1 MIGAVL
7 AISKQTWSKDMSKMT
22 LISMIATATAFLAVP
37 DISAA
42 GSATPVVED
51 KKTIAPIVRKGTLPV
66 NGIDYYY
73 EIRGE
78 GEPLLLL
85 HGGLG
90 QIEMFTPIMP
100 VFTDHRQVIAVDLQ
114 GHGRT
119 PLGKRPIELPAI
131 GADLAILVKQLG
143 YDKVDVFGYSF
154 GGGVALNMAANAPD
168 RVRRLVILSAPYA
181 QDGFFPEMLP
191 QQAAV
196 GAGMAEMM
204 KDTPMFLS
212 YKAVAPDDSEFPKLL
227 DAMGALMR
235 EPNDYGDAVEKLSM
249 PVMLIYGDAD
259 MIRPQHMI
267 DFYHKLGGGL
277 RDAGWMREN
286 RSKNRL
292 AILPDLTH
300 YESFASTLMANV
312 AMTFLDGGGKPPNW
326 AEQIGK

>member
-1 MIGAVL
+1 ML
-7 AISKQTWSKDMSKMT
+7 KMG
-22 LISMIATATAFLAVP
+22 LISMIATVAAFLAAP
-37 DISAA
+37 DMA
-42 GSATPVVED
+42 GAGGAPSED
-51 KKTIAPIVRKGTLPV
+51 KAVAPIVRKGSVPV

-90 QIEMFTPIMP
+90 QIEMFAPVMP
-100 VFTDHRQVIAVDLQ
+100 VFADHRQVIAVDLQ

-119 PLGKRPIELPAI
+119 PLGKRPIDLAAI

-143 YDKVDVFGYSF
+143 YDKLDVFGYSF

-181 QDGFFPEMLP
+181 QNGFFPEMLP
-191 QQAAV
+191 QQAAL

-204 KDTPMFLS
+204 KDTPMFLT
-212 YKAVAPDDSEFPKLL
+212 YKAVAPDVSEFPKLL

-235 EPNDYGDAVEKLSM
+235 EPKDYSDAVARLTM

-259 MIRPQHMI
+259 MIRPEHMI

-286 RSKNRL
+286 MSKNRL

-300 YESFASTLMANV
+300 YETFASPLMANV
-312 AMTFLDGGGKPPNW
+312 AMTFLDGGGKAPNW
-326 AEQIGK
+326 AEQVGK

>member
-1 MIGAVL
+1 
-7 AISKQTWSKDMSKMT
+7 
-22 LISMIATATAFLAVP
+22 
-37 DISAA
+37 
-42 GSATPVVED
+42 
-51 KKTIAPIVRKGTLPV
+51 
-66 NGIDYYY
+66 
-73 EIRGE
+73 
-78 GEPLLLL
+78 
-85 HGGLG
+85 
-90 QIEMFTPIMP
+90 MP

-143 YDKVDVFGYSF
+143 YDRVDVFGYSF

-168 RVRRLVILSAPYA
+168 QVRRLVILSAPYA
-181 QDGFFPEMLP
+181 QNGFFPEMLP

-196 GAGMAEMM
+196 GAGMADMM

-212 YKAVAPDDSEFPKLL
+212 YKAVAPDVSEFPKLL

-235 EPNDYGDAVEKLSM
+235 EPIDYSDAVAKLTM

-259 MIRPQHMI
+259 MIRPEHMI

-286 RSKNRL
+286 MSKNRL

-300 YESFASTLMANV
+300 YETFASPLMANM
-312 AMTFLDGGGKPPNW
+312 AMTFLDGGGKAPNW
-326 AEQIGK
+326 AEQVGK

>member
-1 MIGAVL
+1 
-7 AISKQTWSKDMSKMT
+7 MSKMT
-22 LISMIATATAFLAVP
+22 LISMIATAAAFLVAP

-42 GSATPVVED
+42 GSPTPVVVDE
-51 KKTIAPIVRKGTLPV
+51 KTIAPIVRKGTLPV

-143 YDKVDVFGYSF
+143 YHKVDVFGYSF

-212 YKAVAPDDSEFPKLL
+212 YKAVAPDVSEFPKLL

-259 MIRPQHMI
+259 MIRPEHMI

-286 RSKNRL
+286 MSKNRL

-300 YESFASTLMANV
+300 YESFASPLMANV

>member
-1 MIGAVL
+1 
-7 AISKQTWSKDMSKMT
+7 MSKMT
-22 LISMIATATAFLAVP
+22 LISMVATAAAFLAAP
-37 DISAA
+37 DISV
-42 GSATPVVED
+42 GGATPVVED
-51 KKTIAPIVRKGTLPV
+51 HKIIAPIVRKGRVPV

-90 QIEMFTPIMP
+90 QIEMFKPVMP

-119 PLGKRPIELPAI
+119 PLGDRPIELPAI
-131 GADLAILVKQLG
+131 GADLAVLVKQLG
-143 YDKVDVFGYSF
+143 YDKLDVFGYSF
-154 GGGVALNMAANAPD
+154 GGGVALHMAANAPD
-168 RVRRLVILSAPYA
+168 QVRRLVILSAPYA
-181 QDGFFPEMLP
+181 QNGFFPEMLP

-196 GAGMAEMM
+196 GAGMAEIM

-212 YKAVAPDDSEFPKLL
+212 YKAVAPDVSKFPKLL

-235 EPNDYGDAVEKLSM
+235 EPNEYGDAVAKLTM
-249 PVMLIYGDAD
+249 PVMLMYGDAD
-259 MIRPQHMI
+259 MIRPEHI
-267 DFYHKLGGGL
+267 VDFYQKLGGGL

-286 RSKNRL
+286 MSKNRL

-300 YESFASTLMANV
+300 YETFASPLMANM
-312 AMTFLDGGGKPPNW
+312 AMTFLDGGGKAPNW
-326 AEQIGK
+326 AEQLGR

>member
-1 MIGAVL
+1 M
-7 AISKQTWSKDMSKMT
+7 TKMT
-22 LISMIATATAFLAVP
+22 LISMVATAAAFLAAP
-37 DISAA
+37 DMSSA
-42 GSATPVVED
+42 GGEVPVVEE
-51 KKTIAPIVRKGTLPV
+51 KAVAPIVKKGSLPV

-90 QIEMFTPIMP
+90 QIEMFAPVMP
-100 VFTDHRQVIAVDLQ
+100 VFADHRQVIAVDLQ

-119 PLGKRPIELPAI
+119 PLGKRPIDLAAI

-143 YDKVDVFGYSF
+143 YDKLDVFGYSF

-168 RVRRLVILSAPYA
+168 QVRRLVILSAPYA

-204 KDTPMFLS
+204 KDSPMFLS
-212 YKAVAPDDSEFPKLL
+212 YKAVAPDVSEFPKLL

-235 EPNDYGDAVEKLSM
+235 EPKDYSDAVAKLTM

-259 MIRPQHMI
+259 MIRPEHMI

-286 RSKNRL
+286 MSKNRL

-300 YESFASTLMANV
+300 YETFASPLMANV
-312 AMTFLDGGGKPPNW
+312 AMTFLDGGGKAPNW
-326 AEQIGK
+326 AEQVGR